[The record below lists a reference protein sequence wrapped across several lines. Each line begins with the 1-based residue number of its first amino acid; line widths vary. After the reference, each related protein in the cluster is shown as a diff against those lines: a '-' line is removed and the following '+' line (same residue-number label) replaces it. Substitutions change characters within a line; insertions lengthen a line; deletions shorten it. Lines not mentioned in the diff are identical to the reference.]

1 LTGRLK
7 LKKSIC
13 LFLIVFISL
22 FVGCKSKKAKF
33 PEVNSKAAELGIKE
47 GMDVTEAFAII
58 A

>member
-1 LTGRLK
+1 M
-7 LKKSIC
+7 KKSIC

-22 FVGCKSKKAKF
+22 FVGCKSKKAKL